1 MTLEELEVYLQTV
14 RGISPNGRKIGGYF
28 EVEYETDEDFYLYA
42 FDYNFEK
49 QRFECGYS
57 IYHASEDNNANNPE
71 AHTDE
76 DEGYSAN
83 LKELVDALIEE
94 QGDLFKDNFY
104 KDLERFTVEKKG
116 GN

>member
-1 MTLEELEVYLQTV
+1 MTLKELEVYLQTV

-42 FDYNFEK
+42 FEYNFEK

-57 IYHASEDNNANNPE
+57 VYHASEDNNAEYPE

-76 DEGYSAN
+76 YDSCAKS
-83 LKELVDALIEE
+83 LKELVDIIISDE
-94 QGDLFKDNFY
+94 GDLFKKNFY
-104 KDLERFTVEKKG
+104 DDLERFTIVKKG
-116 GN
+116 GK

>member
-14 RGISPNGRKIGGYF
+14 RGISPNGRKIGPWF
-28 EVEYETDEDFYLYA
+28 DVEYETDEDYFS
-42 FDYNFEK
+42 FSFVYNFEK
-49 QRFECGYS
+49 EKFEVYYS
-57 IYHASEDNNANNPE
+57 IYHASEDNNANNPD

-83 LKELVDALIEE
+83 LKELVDALVEE